1 MPPLLPSL
9 LVSMWVSMG
18 PCERIQK
25 TGKEGNVERRGPLII
40 QTPLTAS
47 FLLPGH
53 LNSIECQKTGGSKK
67 YLSWSQMY
75 ENDQTSHYLAF
86 DNKSGTYGL
95 LERSKG

>member
-1 MPPLLPSL
+1 
-9 LVSMWVSMG
+9 MWVSMG

-53 LNSIECQKTGGSKK
+53 LNSIERQKTGGSKNTLVGVRCMK
-67 YLSWSQMY
+67 MIKLVTIWPLTIKVVHMASWQEVKDSY
-75 ENDQTSHYLAF
+75 
-86 DNKSGTYGL
+86 
-95 LERSKG
+95 